1 LQCPKRPAVYV
12 GQTSIPFV
20 TRLKE
25 HQNAF
30 RTNSGHSKYAD
41 HLLEENHTFGPIQN
55 TMIIVPKIQK
65 GMHLDTVEKFYIYI
79 YIYIKLQNLVYS

>member
-1 LQCPKRPAVYV
+1 LQCPKCPAVYV
-12 GQTSIPFV
+12 VQMSIPFV
-20 TRLKE
+20 TRFKE

-55 TMIIVPKIQK
+55 TMIIVSSPKK
-65 GMHLDTVEKFYIYI
+65 EDT
-79 YIYIKLQNLVYS
+79 

>member
-1 LQCPKRPAVYV
+1 V
-12 GQTSIPFV
+12 GQTIPFI
-20 TRLKE
+20 TRFKE

-55 TMIIVPKIQK
+55 VMIIVPKIQK
-65 GMHLDTVEKFYIYI
+65 
-79 YIYIKLQNLVYS
+79 